1 MRRNPTEVNM
11 AQAGAAPGPPAPPG
25 GQMMLMLFFMLL
37 MMLLLMNEG
46 FRSGLADYA
55 DPLLAPILPEE
66 KWFVITVFFIG
77 TVSMLINTVLRN
89 FFIDPIKQAH
99 IGHRMSQVRRM
110 MNEATLARDPIRKDK
125 AATLQ
130 QQLMPEQMDVQMG
143 GMKPMMFT
151 FIFIIAIFAWV
162 GEVVSGFRVDYVSLP
177 WKQHWNMST
186 GTFLF
191 FPAWICV
198 YICMSAP
205 LGRAVDRHIKLLRF
219 KSHPVVLAGEKI
231 PEPYLH
237 LIQTKEGASS
247 GKGRGRN
254 NQRKTRSKAK
264 SKKQVGKLIPTAIS
278 ARTPPQQG
286 TICPECDG
294 DVVERAGSGELRC
307 SICRHQWK

>member
-1 MRRNPTEVNM
+1 MQRKLAEPSM
-11 AQAGAAPGPPAPPG
+11 AQAGPGPGPPAPPG

-37 MMLLLMNEG
+37 MMLLLVNEG
-46 FRSGLADYA
+46 FRTGLAEYA

-77 TVSMLINTVLRN
+77 TASMLVNTVLRN

-110 MNEATLARDPIRKDK
+110 MNEATLSRDPIRKDK

-130 QQLMPEQMDVQMG
+130 QQLMPEQMEVQMG

-162 GEVVSGFRVDYVSLP
+162 GEVVSGYRVDYVSLP
-177 WKQHWNMST
+177 WKEHWNMNT
-186 GTFLF
+186 GRFLF

-237 LIQTKEGASS
+237 MIQTKESS
-247 GKGRGRN
+247 VKERGRN
-254 NQRKTRSKAK
+254 QRRTRNKSK
-264 SKKQVGKLIPTAIS
+264 SKKQAGKLITTSIS

-286 TICPECDG
+286 TTCPECDG
-294 DVVERAGSGELRC
+294 DLVERAGSGELRC
-307 SICRHQWK
+307 TICRHQWK